1 MPGTFRKQWAK
12 GQSVGLCPRGCALY
26 SGVCSHTILSHRI
39 RDWKTR
45 AAMLWKGVNSIP
57 VHSMVPTRFLVP
69 RK

>member
-1 MPGTFRKQWAK
+1 MGK
-12 GQSVGLCPRGCALY
+12 GPKRGFMSKRLCPSIQESSY
-26 SGVCSHTILSHRI
+26 TILSRRI

-69 RK
+69 SKQLLSE